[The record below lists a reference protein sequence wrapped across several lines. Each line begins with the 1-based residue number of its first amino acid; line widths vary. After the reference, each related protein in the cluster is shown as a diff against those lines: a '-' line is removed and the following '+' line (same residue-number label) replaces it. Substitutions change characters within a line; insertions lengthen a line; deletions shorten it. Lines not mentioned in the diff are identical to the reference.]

1 MRQRLPI
8 ALSLTALVV
17 AVLGVTPVGEA
28 ARNQLQLPRNSVGE
42 PQLKQ
47 AAVTS
52 IKVRNG
58 SLLVKDFR
66 PGQIPAGPAGP
77 AGPGGP
83 AGPQGPAG
91 ASAYQSVFSTSA
103 VDSAPTKT
111 LTASCP
117 AGKRVLGGGVALSP
131 ATTPGVAL
139 TSSYMSNETTW
150 TGAAREV
157 VATTSAWGL
166 NVVVICAT
174 MS

>member
-8 ALSLTALVV
+8 TLSLTALVI

-28 ARNQLQLPRNSVGE
+28 AREQLRLPRNSVGE

-52 IKVRNG
+52 IKVKNG
-58 SLLVKDFR
+58 SLLVKDFMA
-66 PGQIPAGPAGP
+66 GQIPQGPAGP
-77 AGPGGP
+77 AGP

-91 ASAYQSVFSTSA
+91 ASAYQTVFTTSA

-117 AGKRVLGGGVALSP
+117 AGKRVLGGGVALAP
-131 ATTPGVAL
+131 TTVAGIAI
-139 TSSYMSNETTW
+139 TSSYMSNATTW
-150 TGAAREV
+150 TGAAREIV
-157 VATTSAWGL
+157 TTASTWGL

-174 MS
+174 MT